1 MTPATVLVRLTR
13 LSGAVALLAALGG
26 CVGEG
31 SATRSVAQVTGLATT
46 PQDSK
51 PWVQQTRRAEAD
63 YIPVGTAVTRAAPRR
78 SVDEF
83 KKIEAGLESRRQRN
97 EAAGNTAKSLSTS
110 PPPAPAKVDLPQ

>member
-1 MTPATVLVRLTR
+1 MTPATVLVRFTR
-13 LSGAVALLAALGG
+13 TAAAVAVLAALAG
-26 CVGEG
+26 CAGEG
-31 SATRSVAQVTGLATT
+31 GLVRGTAEVTGLATT

-78 SVDEF
+78 TVDEF

-97 EAAGNTAKSLSTS
+97 EAAGNAAKSMSTS
-110 PPPAPAKVDLPQ
+110 PAPAPAKVDLPQ

>member
-1 MTPATVLVRLTR
+1 MTPANLFSRFTRAAAATAVLV
-13 LSGAVALLAALGG
+13 AFGG
-26 CVGEG
+26 CAGAGGVVRGPAE
-31 SATRSVAQVTGLATT
+31 VTGLATT
-46 PQDSK
+46 PQESK

-97 EAAGNTAKSLSTS
+97 EAAGNAAKSLSTS
-110 PPPAPAKVDLPQ
+110 PAPAPAKVDLPQ

>member
-1 MTPATVLVRLTR
+1 MTPAIVLARLTR
-13 LSGAVALLAALGG
+13 VSAAVALLAALGG

-31 SATRSVAQVTGLATT
+31 SATRSVAEVTGLATT

-63 YIPVGTAVTRAAPRR
+63 YIPVGTTAARAAPRR
-78 SVDEF
+78 SVEEF

-97 EAAGNTAKSLSTS
+97 EAAGNAARSMSTS
-110 PPPAPAKVDLPQ
+110 PPPDPAKVDLPQ